1 MGNSSCSY
9 YSLQALDFILQSC
22 PKNMNAKPFKSP
34 KHKLIS
40 FFQRSRDK
48 WKERARRYFSQ
59 IRALDVRVRDLEA
72 SRDHW
77 RKRYF
82 TERAGAPAP
91 AGRRC
96 HFPPPA
102 GFPPGD

>member
-1 MGNSSCSY
+1 MS
-9 YSLQALDFILQSC
+9 
-22 PKNMNAKPFKSP
+22 AKPFKSP

-59 IRALDVRVRDLEA
+59 IRAFEVRVRDLQA

-77 RKRYF
+77 RERYF
-82 TERAGAPAP
+82 TERARVQAPAEHR
-91 AGRRC
+91 G
-96 HFPPPA
+96 HSPPRV
-102 GFPPGD
+102 

>member
-1 MGNSSCSY
+1 MDS
-9 YSLQALDFILQSC
+9 ILPSC

-34 KHKLIS
+34 RHKLIS

-59 IRALDVRVRDLEA
+59 IRAFEVRVRDLEA
-72 SRDHW
+72 SRDRW

-82 TERAGAPAP
+82 TERGGTQAPSGRRGHSPPPVGFP
-91 AGRRC
+91 AG
-96 HFPPPA
+96 
-102 GFPPGD
+102 D

>member
-1 MGNSSCSY
+1 MAANLLL
-9 YSLQALDFILQSC
+9 LQAIDFILQSC

-59 IRALDVRVRDLEA
+59 IRAFEVRVRDLEA

-82 TERAGAPAP
+82 TERAVAQAP

>member
-1 MGNSSCSY
+1 MQLLFLASVG
-9 YSLQALDFILQSC
+9 FHTTIL

-59 IRALDVRVRDLEA
+59 IRAFEVRVRDLEA

-82 TERAGAPAP
+82 TERAGAQAP

-96 HFPPPA
+96 HFPLRLD
-102 GFPPGD
+102 FPR